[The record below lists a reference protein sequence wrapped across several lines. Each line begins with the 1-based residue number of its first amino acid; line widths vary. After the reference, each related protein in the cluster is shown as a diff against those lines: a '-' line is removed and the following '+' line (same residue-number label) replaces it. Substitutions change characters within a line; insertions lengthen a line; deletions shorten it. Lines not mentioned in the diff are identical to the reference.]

1 MAGGKPAWLVNKI
14 RAQASARK
22 RASVG
27 ASVAS
32 SSNKKRSKVDDGAS
46 ELPPPPPPVD
56 PATLDRAL
64 ATVSSRAPRLAAALL
79 PFQREGVEFVLRKG
93 GRALIAHDMGLGKT
107 LQALAVLAHYSHE
120 WPALVVVPASMRW
133 PWVDAL
139 ELWLDGLLRPGDVC
153 VVRDGGCT
161 SVAHPESKVVV
172 VSYPLLVNP
181 SIRAQVEAAKFRVVV
196 ADESHYLKD
205 PKAKRTQALAPVL
218 RRALRCVLL
227 SGTPALNRPKDLFP
241 QLDAI
246 KPGGFGSFSDFARR
260 YCDAKRLP
268 WGWSFDGGSH
278 LEELHRRLVDGYMH
292 RRLKA
297 VVADQL
303 PPCRRERVRIELSA
317 RGGGE
322 DARRARGSS
331 RNSPPRG
338 GTRPRRGRTR
348 TPTRPGRLL
357 GRRDSRRCAG

>member
-1 MAGGKPAWLVNKI
+1 MRFGLRRHGRGQARVAGEQDS
-14 RAQASARK
+14 RAG
-22 RASVG
+22 VG
-27 ASVAS
+27 AEARERRRL
-32 SSNKKRSKVDDGAS
+32 RSLLFQQEAIQGGRRRVRA
-46 ELPPPPPPVD
+46 PAPPPPVD

-196 ADESHYLKD
+196 ADESHYLGI
-205 PKAKRTQALAPVL
+205 P
-218 RRALRCVLL
+218 RR
-227 SGTPALNRPKDLFP
+227 S
-241 QLDAI
+241 
-246 KPGGFGSFSDFARR
+246 ARR
-260 YCDAKRLP
+260 RSRPSCDAR
-268 WGWSFDGGSH
+268 FDAS
-278 LEELHRRLVDGYMH
+278 Y
-292 RRLKA
+292 
-297 VVADQL
+297 
-303 PPCRRERVRIELSA
+303 S
-317 RGGGE
+317 
-322 DARRARGSS
+322 
-331 RNSPPRG
+331 
-338 GTRPRRGRTR
+338 
-348 TPTRPGRLL
+348 PGR
-357 GRRDSRRCAG
+357 RR

>member
-1 MAGGKPAWLVNKI
+1 MRFGLRRHGRGKPAWLVNKI

-107 LQALAVLAHYSHE
+107 LPGARRPRALFPRVARSGGRPGLHALAL
-120 WPALVVVPASMRW
+120 
-133 PWVDAL
+133 
-139 ELWLDGLLRPGDVC
+139 GGRPRAVARRSAPPRRHVC

-161 SVAHPESKVVV
+161 SVAHPESKVAV

-227 SGTPALNRPKDLFP
+227 SGTP
-241 QLDAI
+241 
-246 KPGGFGSFSDFARR
+246 
-260 YCDAKRLP
+260 KR
-268 WGWSFDGGSH
+268 
-278 LEELHRRLVDGYMH
+278 
-292 RRLKA
+292 
-297 VVADQL
+297 
-303 PPCRRERVRIELSA
+303 
-317 RGGGE
+317 
-322 DARRARGSS
+322 
-331 RNSPPRG
+331 
-338 GTRPRRGRTR
+338 
-348 TPTRPGRLL
+348 
-357 GRRDSRRCAG
+357 